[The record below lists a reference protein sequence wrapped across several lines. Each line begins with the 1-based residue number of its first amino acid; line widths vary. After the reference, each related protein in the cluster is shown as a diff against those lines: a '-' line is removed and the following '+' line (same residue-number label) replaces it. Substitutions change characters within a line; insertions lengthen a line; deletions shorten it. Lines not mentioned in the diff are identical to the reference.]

1 VLNDIIGHNG
11 AIYGNSSVVF
21 RIPQVD
27 ATFVVIGNA
36 STNSTPPT
44 TDIVLGL
51 IGRLYLDEIR

>member
-1 VLNDIIGHNG
+1 
-11 AIYGNSSVVF
+11 VF

-51 IGRLYLDEIR
+51 IGRLYPDEIR